1 MKKLKSFY
9 EEYIDIFEDYLQN
22 ARKNLK
28 KSNEKYNKLNK
39 EYHEILRK
47 NRNLNWILEGEVKGR
62 SLTNEE
68 CFSLSKLV
76 KIYFDLQTMEEKELF
91 FLGAKE
97 NYCYLKNITVLE

>member
-62 SLTNEE
+62 
-68 CFSLSKLV
+68 
-76 KIYFDLQTMEEKELF
+76 ELF

-97 NYCYLKNITVLE
+97 NYCYLKNIRVLE